1 MAPAGRWPFHRAV
14 NTFPVFSLLRERL
27 LPRKEPSPADIWIHA
42 VSVGEVE
49 IAATLAAALRDR
61 APERT
66 LLVSATTPA
75 GVALLPAR
83 FGPDTGVSHRPSP
96 FDLGVSVRRFFEAV
110 RPGILVLVE
119 TELWPRMLAEA
130 GRRRVPVVVVNG
142 RLSER
147 SLRRLRLARLLFRRA
162 LAAVTLVAARTPD
175 DARRFAAV
183 GVEAS
188 RIFVAGD
195 LKLDRPLAPEPVFA
209 ERLRALADGR
219 PVVVAGS
226 VADGEIPVLLAARR
240 SLRAAG
246 TDALFLVAPRQP
258 AAFDETARRLASGG
272 LAVVRRTDRPGTNE
286 RPDAFLL
293 DTIGELASAY
303 RRGAAALLGG
313 TFVDKGGHFAES
325 VGVVV
330 MRGLSVG
337 GFGSRW
343 ARAALGLVLAGACAV
358 GVAAGTQRPAASDVL
373 AVRLGGD
380 AAETRIVIDLD
391 RPASGRIEDDGGA
404 PGRMILDLKGVSAR
418 GVLQGRGQGLVRAWS
433 VDQTLGTAR
442 AAAGP
447 GRRRRMSS
455 AGS

>member
-1 MAPAGRWPFHRAV
+1 VAV
-14 NTFPVFSLLRERL
+14 PPGGEHVPVFSLLRERL

-83 FGPDTGVSHRPSP
+83 FGPDTGVCHRPSP
-96 FDLGVSVRRFFEAV
+96 FDLGISVRRFFEAV

-258 AAFDETARRLASGG
+258 TAFDETARRLASGG
-272 LAVVRRTDRPGTNE
+272 LTVVRRTDRPGTNE

-313 TFVDKGGHFAES
+313 TFVDKGGHNVLEPLRAGLPVVHGPSVWNIRTALEAAEGAVFPARDGDDAGRILAHLLRDDDARRRAGRAAEALFA
-325 VGVVV
+325 GHA
-330 MRGLSVG
+330 GAA
-337 GFGSRW
+337 
-343 ARAALGLVLAGACAV
+343 ARAATAILELPAGAA
-358 GVAAGTQRPAASDVL
+358 
-373 AVRLGGD
+373 
-380 AAETRIVIDLD
+380 
-391 RPASGRIEDDGGA
+391 
-404 PGRMILDLKGVSAR
+404 
-418 GVLQGRGQGLVRAWS
+418 
-433 VDQTLGTAR
+433 
-442 AAAGP
+442 
-447 GRRRRMSS
+447 
-455 AGS
+455 